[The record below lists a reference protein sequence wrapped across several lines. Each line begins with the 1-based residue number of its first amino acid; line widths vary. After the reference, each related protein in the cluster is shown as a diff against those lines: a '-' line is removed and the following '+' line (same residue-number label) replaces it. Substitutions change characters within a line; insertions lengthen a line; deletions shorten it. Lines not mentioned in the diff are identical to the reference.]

1 MDARVSKLQQLNPAF
16 LLAINSTAVDY
27 AQIIRS
33 YSLVILLVIASSFFF
48 VKLIAHPKEKAT
60 DSWPYVIA
68 STLAVYS
75 QYARRLH
82 VDRSCVVGV
91 FPEPR
96 TVAQS
101 DRIGRHRRTRVAAA
115 PPAGRRQLSWTRC
128 VDRAGAAQIDDK
140 DSAVP
145 LRRSL
150 LSEDS
155 FRDCAHVGLPRA
167 RMHRSA
173 RS

>member
-1 MDARVSKLQQLNPAF
+1 MDARVSELQQLNPAF

-91 FPEPR
+91 FPERRKVANSDRLGRTRGTRGAASVPGDLRQLPR
-96 TVAQS
+96 T
-101 DRIGRHRRTRVAAA
+101 I
-115 PPAGRRQLSWTRC
+115 
-128 VDRAGAAQIDDK
+128 
-140 DSAVP
+140 
-145 LRRSL
+145 
-150 LSEDS
+150 
-155 FRDCAHVGLPRA
+155 
-167 RMHRSA
+167 
-173 RS
+173 